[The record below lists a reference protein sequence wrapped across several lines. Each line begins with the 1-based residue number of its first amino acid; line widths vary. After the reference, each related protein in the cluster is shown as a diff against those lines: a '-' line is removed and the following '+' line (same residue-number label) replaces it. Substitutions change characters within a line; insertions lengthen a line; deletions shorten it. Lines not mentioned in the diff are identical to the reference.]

1 MAFSCPPKQKVCQQ
15 LTKLWRLLGGG
26 YGRTMAVVL
35 VTGGSSGIGLA
46 TVRRLAAAGDRVFA
60 ASRNP
65 SRGDLPEGVT
75 PIAADI
81 ADPAAATAV
90 VSEVTGRA
98 GRIDALVNNAGTGTL
113 GPLEE
118 TPDDEAHRIFEVN
131 FFGPLRLA
139 RAVVPVLREQGSGR
153 IVNVSSMNDV
163 LPAPFGGYYSASKAA
178 LASVSL
184 VLDAEVHRFGIRVT
198 VVAPGL
204 FKTEMA
210 DSRGSYRVADGS
222 PYQAVFQGMTAHTE
236 AERATADPDQVAVA
250 IEQILRADDPPARV
264 VVGSDAEEMAKMVH
278 EASADDLGAL
288 LRDFV
293 SELAGPPRRG

>member
-1 MAFSCPPKQKVCQQ
+1 
-15 LTKLWRLLGGG
+15 
-26 YGRTMAVVL
+26 MAVVL
-35 VTGGSSGIGLA
+35 VTGGSSSIGLA

-118 TPDDEAHRIFEVN
+118 TSDDEAHRIFEVN

-139 RAVVPVLREQGSGR
+139 RAVVPVMREQGSGR

-163 LPAPFGGYYSASKAA
+163 LP
-178 LASVSL
+178 
-184 VLDAEVHRFGIRVT
+184 
-198 VVAPGL
+198 
-204 FKTEMA
+204 
-210 DSRGSYRVADGS
+210 
-222 PYQAVFQGMTAHTE
+222 
-236 AERATADPDQVAVA
+236 
-250 IEQILRADDPPARV
+250 
-264 VVGSDAEEMAKMVH
+264 
-278 EASADDLGAL
+278 
-288 LRDFV
+288 
-293 SELAGPPRRG
+293 

>member
-1 MAFSCPPKQKVCQQ
+1 
-15 LTKLWRLLGGG
+15 
-26 YGRTMAVVL
+26 MAVVL

-60 ASRNP
+60 AARNP
-65 SRGDLPEGVT
+65 SRGPLPDGVT
-75 PIAADI
+75 PIAVDI
-81 ADPAAATAV
+81 GDPAAAMAAVTAV
-90 VSEVTGRA
+90 ADSA

-118 TPDDEAHRIFEVN
+118 TSDDEAHRIFEVN

-139 RAVVPVLREQGSGR
+139 RAAVPIMREQGSGR
-153 IVNVSSMNDV
+153 IVNVTSMNGV

-178 LASVSL
+178 LASASL
-184 VLDAEVHRFGIRVT
+184 VLDAEVHGFGIRVT

-222 PYQAVFQGMTAHTE
+222 PYQAAFQGMTAHVE
-236 AERATADPDQVAVA
+236 AERATADPDEVAVA
-250 IEQILRADDPPARV
+250 VEKILRADDPPAQV
-264 VVGSDAEEMAKMVH
+264 VVGSDAVEMAKMVH
-278 EASADDLGAL
+278 DASADDLGAL

-293 SELAGPPRRG
+293 SELAGPARPDQG

>member
-1 MAFSCPPKQKVCQQ
+1 
-15 LTKLWRLLGGG
+15 
-26 YGRTMAVVL
+26 MAVVL

-65 SRGDLPEGVT
+65 SRGRLPEGVT
-75 PIAADI
+75 PVTADV
-81 ADPAAATAV
+81 ADPAAAMAAI
-90 VSEVTGRA
+90 EAVTGRA

-113 GPLEE
+113 APLEE

-139 RAVVPVLREQGSGR
+139 RAAVPAMRAQGSGR
-153 IVNVSSMNDV
+153 IVNVTSMNDV
-163 LPAPFGGYYSASKAA
+163 LPAPFGGFYSASKAA
-178 LASVSL
+178 LASASQ
-184 VLDAEVHRFGIRVT
+184 VLDAEVHGFGIRVT

-210 DSRGSYRVADGS
+210 DSRGSYRVAEGS
-222 PYQAVFQGMTAHTE
+222 PYQAAFQGMTAYTE
-236 AERATADPDQVAVA
+236 TEPATADPDQVAVA
-250 IEQILRADDPPARV
+250 VEGILRADDPPARV
-264 VVGSDAEEMAKMVH
+264 VVGSDAEEMAKLVH
-278 EASADDLGAL
+278 DTSADDFARL

-293 SELAGPPRRG
+293 SELAGPGRG